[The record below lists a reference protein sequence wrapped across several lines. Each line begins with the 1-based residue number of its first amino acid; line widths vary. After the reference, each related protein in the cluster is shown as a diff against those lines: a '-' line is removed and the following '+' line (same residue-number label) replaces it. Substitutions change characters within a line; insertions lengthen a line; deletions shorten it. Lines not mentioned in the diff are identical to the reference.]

1 MNKDYIFSKN
11 NKEISW
17 KSINSINFQNCNE
30 LLHNLKKE
38 GFKVSPWIENIVEKY
53 NYSFEKYSFPIELVK
68 LNLVDLGLNK
78 PTDLQNIYK
87 KIIERN
93 FSLVP
98 PAIAIFSR
106 KLYLEQPTGEWLR
119 FATPLDSMVDTDGVP
134 HLPKIG
140 KALSSYF
147 VETYW
152 SYPKAIFHPHNEF
165 IVVN

>member
-1 MNKDYIFSKN
+1 MAIIISNKIN
-11 NKEISW
+11 EEISW
-17 KSINSINFQNCNE
+17 KSINSINFKNCNE
-30 LLHNLKKE
+30 LLHNFQKE

-53 NYSFEKYSFPIELVK
+53 NYSFENYLFPIELVK
-68 LNLVDLGLNK
+68 LKLIDLGLNK
-78 PTDLQNIYK
+78 PTHLKDVYK
-87 KIIERN
+87 KIIEKN

-140 KALSSYF
+140 KALGSYF

>member
-1 MNKDYIFSKN
+1 MTVILENKI
-11 NKEISW
+11 NKIILW
-17 KSINSINFQNCNE
+17 KSINSINFQNCKE
-30 LLHNLKKE
+30 LLYNLKKD

-68 LNLVDLGLNK
+68 LKLIDLGLDK

-87 KIIERN
+87 KILERN

-140 KALSSYF
+140 KALGSYF

>member
-1 MNKDYIFSKN
+1 MTIIISNKI
-11 NKEISW
+11 NKKISW
-17 KSINSINFQNCNE
+17 KSINSISFQNCSE
-30 LLHNLKKE
+30 LLYNFKQE
-38 GFKVSPWIENIVEKY
+38 GIKVSPWIDNIVEKY
-53 NYSFEKYSFPIELVK
+53 NYRFEKYSFPIELVK
-68 LNLVDLGLNK
+68 LNLTELGLNK
-78 PTDLQNIYK
+78 PTHLQDVYK
-87 KIIERN
+87 RIIEKN

-119 FATPLDSMVDTDGVP
+119 FATPMDSMVDTDGVP

-140 KALSSYF
+140 KALGSYF

-165 IVVN
+165 IVLN

>member
-1 MNKDYIFSKN
+1 MTVKISNKI

-17 KSINSINFQNCNE
+17 RSINSINFQNCNE
-30 LLHNLKKE
+30 LLHNLNKE

-68 LNLVDLGLNK
+68 LKLIDLGLNK

-87 KIIERN
+87 KILERN

-106 KLYLEQPTGEWLR
+106 KLYLE
-119 FATPLDSMVDTDGVP
+119 
-134 HLPKIG
+134 
-140 KALSSYF
+140 
-147 VETYW
+147 
-152 SYPKAIFHPHNEF
+152 
-165 IVVN
+165 